1 MRGVR
6 RREGTGGMTIE
17 AWTEIVVDRIVDA
30 VGEGRG
36 VREAGHDQDLPSV
49 AIVASSVAVVEAEA
63 TGI

>member
-6 RREGTGGMTIE
+6 RRVGIGGMMIE
-17 AWTEIVVDRIVDA
+17 AWIEIVVDRIVDA
-30 VGEGRG
+30 VGEGRR

-49 AIVASSVAVVEAEA
+49 AIVATSVVVVEAEA